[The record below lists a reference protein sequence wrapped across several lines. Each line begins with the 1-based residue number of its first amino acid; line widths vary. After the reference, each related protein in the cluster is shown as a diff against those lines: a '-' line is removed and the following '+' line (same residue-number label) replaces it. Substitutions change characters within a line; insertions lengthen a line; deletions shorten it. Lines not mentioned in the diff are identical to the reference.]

1 MLHVAVAVAAADKLL
16 QVATSCGISHIS
28 SISISGIGIG
38 SIGISIDFSTVNNI
52 G

>member
-1 MLHVAVAVAAADKLL
+1 MLHVADKLL

-28 SISISGIGIG
+28 SISGIGIG

>member
-28 SISISGIGIG
+28 SISIG